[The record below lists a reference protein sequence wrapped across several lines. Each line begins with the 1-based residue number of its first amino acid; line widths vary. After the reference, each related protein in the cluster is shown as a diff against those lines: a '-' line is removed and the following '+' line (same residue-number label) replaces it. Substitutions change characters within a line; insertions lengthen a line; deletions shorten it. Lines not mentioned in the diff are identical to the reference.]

1 MNQSSMIISLVFD
14 RPFLCVIIFLKF
26 ILMIIKEIIGNTF
39 FHDSKLPKDIKMY
52 QLQCEAVVDSIV
64 SN

>member
-1 MNQSSMIISLVFD
+1 
-14 RPFLCVIIFLKF
+14 
-26 ILMIIKEIIGNTF
+26 MIIKEIIGNTF

-52 QLQCEAVVDSIV
+52 LLECEAVVDEIV